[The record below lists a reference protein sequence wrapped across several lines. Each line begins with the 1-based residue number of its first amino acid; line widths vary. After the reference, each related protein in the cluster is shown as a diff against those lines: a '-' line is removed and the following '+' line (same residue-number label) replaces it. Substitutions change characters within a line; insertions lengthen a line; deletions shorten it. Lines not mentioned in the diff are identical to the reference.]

1 MLLYIQSMSL
11 IWTHKFAI
19 NSTTEVT
26 HDSLKSMLTTNTRF
40 EHLQQTYVLSR
51 DISLIFVLFFGT
63 VLMTLIV
70 Y

>member
-1 MLLYIQSMSL
+1 MSL

-51 DISLIFVLFFGT
+51 DISLIFVFWDSVNDIDCILT
-63 VLMTLIV
+63 SIE
-70 Y
+70 

>member
-1 MLLYIQSMSL
+1 MSL

-51 DISLIFVLFFGT
+51 DISLIFFGGGT